1 MSSIG
6 QIVDLPMKDI
16 YADDDF
22 NCRGAIAPMD
32 VIDLAKDIAANSLR
46 NPIIVQVI
54 NNRYR
59 IVAGHRRHMAFKINK
74 SETIPCIIRSYS
86 DELSARSENLKENLI
101 RKQLNMMQEC
111 KAISPFINA
120 GWSDK
125 AIADEFQQSQAWSNI
140 RRLLL
145 TLSPEI
151 QMEAAAGYLTQDQV
165 RIISGMPEG
174 KRHDKVREIKEAK
187 MRGERVKLDKPP
199 RKKNA
204 LVRRER
210 RKSEIEE
217 LTIKLGDLIGMG
229 MTTRALAWAAGNISD
244 LEFGNTVR
252 QHCEKEGIP
261 FFGLE

>member
-6 QIVDLPMKDI
+6 QIVDLPMSEI
-16 YADDDF
+16 YADEEF
-22 NCRGAIAPMD
+22 NCRGSIAPMD
-32 VIDLAKDIAANSLR
+32 VVDLARDISNHGLR
-46 NPIIVQVI
+46 NPIIVQTHHGK
-54 NNRYR
+54 YR

-74 SETIPCIIRSYS
+74 AEKIPCIVRTYQS
-86 DELSARSENLKENLI
+86 DLAARSENLKENLI

-125 AIADEFQQSQAWSNI
+125 AIAEEFQQSQAWSNI

-165 RIISGMPEG
+165 RIISQMPQER
-174 KRHDKVREIKEAK
+174 RHEKVREIKEAK

-199 RKKNA
+199 RKKNMIA
-204 LVRRER
+204 KRER

-217 LTIKLGDLIGMG
+217 MIIKIDELLGMSI
-229 MTTRALAWAAGNISD
+229 TTRALAWAAGNISD
-244 LEFGNTVR
+244 LEFNFTIREECDKQGV
-252 QHCEKEGIP
+252 P
-261 FFGLE
+261 FFGV